1 MVSEIYVTRAALPSV
16 EEYLEEI
23 RSLFSSHMITNMG
36 EKYHRLTLAMEK
48 MLGVDDIILLT
59 NGHMSLELALQAM
72 QLKGEVITT
81 PFTFASTT
89 HAIIRSGLTPVFCDI
104 REDNYT
110 LDADKIEELITER
123 TCAILPVHVYGNICD
138 IEKIQAIAKKHSL
151 KVIYDA
157 AHSFGVSYKGR
168 GIGSYGDASIF
179 SFHATKVFT
188 TIEGGAVA
196 VRDRELGQEFRLMSN
211 FGIVDEEDVAATGSN
226 AKMNEFEAAMGLCN
240 LRHFED
246 NRKAREDVWMQYLN
260 DLSGIPGIV
269 LPTLPKDTVYNY
281 SYFPIR
287 VIESRYGE
295 SRDELAVRMRKES
308 IYPRRY
314 FYPLTSDF
322 SCYQGK
328 FDSNLTPIAKQ
339 AAREIL
345 TLPLYPG
352 LEREQA
358 ERICR
363 IVTSP
368 PACVRQGWPV
378 PAEVHA
384 PGSRKRSEVN

>member
-1 MVSEIYVTRAALPSV
+1 MDSEIYVTRAALPTV
-16 EEYLEEI
+16 EEYVEEI
-23 RSLFSSHMITNMG
+23 RSLFSTHMITNMG

-48 MLGVDDIILLT
+48 VLGVDDIILLS

-123 TCAILPVHVYGNICD
+123 TCAILPVHVYGNVCD
-138 IEKIQAIAKKHSL
+138 IEKIQAIAKKHGL

-157 AHSFGVSYKGR
+157 AHSFGVSYRGR
-168 GIGSYGDASIF
+168 GIGSFGDASIF

-196 VRDRELGQEFRLMSN
+196 VRDRKLGQEIRLMSN
-211 FGIVDEEDVAATGSN
+211 FGILDEEDVAATGSN

-260 DLSGIPGIV
+260 DLAGIPGIV

-295 SRDELAVRMRKES
+295 SRDELAVRMRQES

-328 FDSNLTPIAKQ
+328 FDSNLTPIAKR

-358 ERICR
+358 ELICTIIKNR
-363 IVTSP
+363 RHGISS
-368 PACVRQGWPV
+368 AGK
-378 PAEVHA
+378 EE
-384 PGSRKRSEVN
+384 G

>member
-1 MVSEIYVTRAALPSV
+1 MDSEIYVTRAALPTV
-16 EEYLEEI
+16 DEYVEEI
-23 RSLFSSHMITNMG
+23 RSLFSTHMITNMG

-48 MLGVDDIILLT
+48 VLGVDDIILLS

-104 REDNYT
+104 REDSYT

-123 TCAILPVHVYGNICD
+123 TCAILPVHVYGNVCD

-157 AHSFGVSYKGR
+157 AHSFGVSYRGR
-168 GIGSYGDASIF
+168 GIGSFGDASIF

-196 VRDRELGQEFRLMSN
+196 VRDRKLGQEIRLMSN

-246 NRKAREDVWMQYLN
+246 NRKAREGVWMQYLN
-260 DLSGIPGIV
+260 DLAGIPGIV

-295 SRDELAVRMRKES
+295 SRDELAVRMRQES

-328 FDSNLTPIAKQ
+328 FDSNLTPIAKR

-358 ERICR
+358 ERICT
-363 IVTSP
+363 IIKN
-368 PACVRQGWPV
+368 
-378 PAEVHA
+378 
-384 PGSRKRSEVN
+384 RKHGISSAGKEEG

>member
-1 MVSEIYVTRAALPSV
+1 MDSEIYVTRAALPSV
-16 EEYLEEI
+16 EEYVEEI
-23 RSLFSSHMITNMG
+23 RSLFSTHMITNMG

-48 MLGVDDIILLT
+48 MLDVEDLILLS
-59 NGHMSLELALQAM
+59 NGHMSLELAIQAM
-72 QLKGEVITT
+72 QLEGEVITT
-81 PFTFASTT
+81 PYTFASTT
-89 HAIIRSGLTPVFCDI
+89 HAIVRSGLTPVFCDI

-110 LDADKIEELITER
+110 MDADMIEELITDR
-123 TCAILPVHVYGNICD
+123 TCAILPVHVYGNVCD
-138 IEKIQAIAKKHSL
+138 IEKIEAIAKKHGL

-196 VRDRELGQEFRLMSN
+196 VRDRTVGQTVRLLSN
-211 FGIVDEEDVAATGSN
+211 FGIADEDNVDAAGTN

-246 NRKAREDVWMQYLN
+246 DRKARQEVWMQYLN
-260 DLSGIPGIV
+260 ALSGTSGIV
-269 LPTLPKDTVYNY
+269 LPMLPNDDIVYNY
-281 SYFPIR
+281 AYFPIR
-287 VIESRYGE
+287 VIESEYGE
-295 SRDELAVRMRKES
+295 SRDELAARMRQES

-328 FDSNLTPIAKQ
+328 FDSGRTPIARR

-358 ERICR
+358 EHICR
-363 IVTSP
+363 IVTNH
-368 PACVRQGWPV
+368 PACVR
-378 PAEVHA
+378 
-384 PGSRKRSEVN
+384 

>member
-1 MVSEIYVTRAALPSV
+1 MDSEIYVTRTALPTV
-16 EEYLEEI
+16 EEYVEEI
-23 RSLFSSHMITNMG
+23 RSLFSTHMITNMG
-36 EKYHRLTLAMEK
+36 EKHHRLTLAMEK
-48 MLGVDDIILLT
+48 VLGVDNLILLS
-59 NGHMSLELALQAM
+59 NGHMSLELVLQAM

-89 HAIIRSGLTPVFCDI
+89 HAIVRNGLTPVFCDI
-104 REDNYT
+104 REDDYT
-110 LDADKIEELITER
+110 IDADKIEELITDK
-123 TCAILPVHVYGNICD
+123 TCAILPVHVYGNVCD
-138 IEKIQAIAKKHSL
+138 VEKIQAIAEKYGL

-157 AHSFGVSYKGR
+157 AHSFGVTYRGQ

-196 VRDRELGQEFRLMSN
+196 VRDPGLGQTIRLLSN
-211 FGIVDEEDVAATGSN
+211 FGIADEDDVAATGTN

-240 LRHFED
+240 LRHFEEC
-246 NRKAREDVWMQYLN
+246 RKAREQVFMQYMN
-260 DLSGIPGIV
+260 ALSGTRGIV
-269 LPTLPKDTVYNY
+269 IPTLSKDAVHNY

-287 VIESRYGE
+287 VIEREYGQ
-295 SRDELAVRMRKES
+295 SRDELAARMRQES

-322 SCYQGK
+322 DCYQGK
-328 FDSNLTPIAKQ
+328 YDSGLTPIARQ

-352 LEREQA
+352 LEREQV
-358 ERICR
+358 ERICSIIINR
-363 IVTSP
+363 NNGI
-368 PACVRQGWPV
+368 RR
-378 PAEVHA
+378 
-384 PGSRKRSEVN
+384 GSNGQIL